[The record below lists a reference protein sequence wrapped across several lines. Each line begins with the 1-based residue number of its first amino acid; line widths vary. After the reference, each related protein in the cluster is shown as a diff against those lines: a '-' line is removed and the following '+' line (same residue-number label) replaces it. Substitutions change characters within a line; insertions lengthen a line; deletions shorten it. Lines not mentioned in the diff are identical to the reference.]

1 MELPPIPENEQ
12 ERLNALRSSKLLDTD
27 KEAVFDNLTS
37 LENRFLMFLW
47 LQYHWSMKPGNG
59 LNQFKD

>member
-1 MELPPIPENEQ
+1 MELPPKPENEQ

-37 LENRFLMFLW
+37 LVKQVFNVPVAAISLVDGK
-47 LQYHWSMKPGNG
+47 SVV
-59 LNQFKD
+59 